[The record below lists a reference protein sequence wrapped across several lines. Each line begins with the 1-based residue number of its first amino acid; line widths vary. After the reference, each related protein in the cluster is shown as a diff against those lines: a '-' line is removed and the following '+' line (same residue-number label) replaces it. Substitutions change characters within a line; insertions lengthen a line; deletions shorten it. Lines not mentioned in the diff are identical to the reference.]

1 MGNTSSPPKE
11 FQPRAKWSRR
21 TYAIIFGIANLGM
34 VFAIAHYNAMPF
46 TFWRV
51 AFIVLCTAVVSFCF
65 RIIGEP
71 KGPLKKFAWDWLSRT
86 AIYAGFLL
94 AWHWRN
100 PLSWTLFE
108 TVFLSTLL
116 AIVGLFTDLRK
127 ANNYVPPLSTS
138 RYSDELSKWYGVA
151 PPPIVKSEF
160 EL

>member
-1 MGNTSSPPKE
+1 MEEVRKGKFSS
-11 FQPRAKWSRR
+11 RI
-21 TYAIIFGIANLGM
+21 YAIIFGIAYLGM

-51 AFIVLCTAVVSFCF
+51 AFIVLCTAVVSLCS
-65 RIIGEP
+65 RTIEEP
-71 KGPLKKFAWDWLSRT
+71 KGPLKKFAWDWLNRT

-94 AWHWRN
+94 AWHWHN
-100 PLSWTLFE
+100 PLSSTLFE

-116 AIVGLFTDLRK
+116 AVVGLFTDLRK
-127 ANNYVPPLSTS
+127 AKNDAPPLSTS

-151 PPPIVKSEF
+151 RPPIVKSEF